1 MSRDDLRYRIGGDT
15 SGIDSAWAKIRRDA
29 QSTGAGIN
37 NAMGRARTGVE
48 TVMAPLRAMPA
59 LFAAV
64 GATAVVA
71 KIRQT
76 AEAVA
81 DIGRQAKQAG
91 IDVESF
97 QELKFVAEQN
107 RIGVD
112 ILTDGI
118 KELNL
123 RADEFIATGGGS
135 ASEAFGR
142 LGFSSEELSR
152 KLKNPS
158 ALLTEIIGKLEQFDQ
173 AARIRIADELFG
185 GSAGERFVE
194 LIDEGEEGIREQI
207 AAARE
212 LGVVMDAEMIRK
224 AEEVDRKFNVITS
237 TIGTSMK
244 SAIIN
249 AVGAWFKFLDSYN
262 TFEKQQTGTLQSK
275 RAAMDGELRS
285 LDDEIQR
292 RRNALTDIQGALAQA
307 EARIETAHIR
317 ELEEKRRKLV
327 DEISVVQDQLDRRN
341 GYSEDFVY
349 DPAQNDPKKTIDTSA
364 EYIRKFSEQLALSN
378 RERAIA
384 AETQR
389 ILNDASSQG
398 ATLTEAQARELAELT
413 IARRESERS
422 SSSASKASDK
432 EADSISRAISAL
444 EHELD
449 LMGKSDVQKRI
460 SNELRNAGADAASR
474 EGERIS
480 ALVTAIEAQ
489 RAAEEQLKA
498 AQEARTQS
506 IEYLFQAGGDAFLAM
521 IDNSGRAEDAVKRLA
536 IQLAFAA
543 AQAALL
549 GTGPLAGLFGGGG
562 FFGGG
567 GGVDPWSGLRS
578 VTGFDTGGWTG
589 NGDPK
594 KVAGL
599 VHNEEFVVRS
609 GPAGQYRPMLEAMNA
624 GRNIGLFSMPERMAL
639 SGRGSDGVV
648 TLRVIG
654 EEGPMFRPTIR
665 AESENVAVQVSEESI
680 GRFNAG
686 LPDRVQEISNDP
698 RARG

>member
-207 AAARE
+207 AAARD

-224 AEEVDRKFNVITS
+224 AEEVDRKFNIITT

-249 AVGAWFKFLDSYN
+249 AVNAWFKFLDSYN
-262 TFEKQQTGTLQSK
+262 DFKDQQTST
-275 RAAMDGELRS
+275 
-285 LDDEIQR
+285 
-292 RRNALTDIQGALAQA
+292 LTDS
-307 EARIETAHIR
+307 AREDGKR
-317 ELEEKRRKLV
+317 RLELEK
-327 DEISVVQDQLDRRN
+327 EISQLKERQNRLTGAGYRHQREELQATIDRLEKGLSVLAERDKKREKILDERET
-341 GYSEDFVY
+341 GGRKPPSGG
-349 DPAQNDPKKTIDTSA
+349 KTIDTSVD
-364 EYIRKFSEQLALSN
+364 YIRQFRDELALSN

-413 IARRESERS
+413 VARRESERS
-422 SSSASKASDK
+422 SSSASKTSDK
-432 EADSISRAISAL
+432 EAEAISRVISGL

-449 LMGKSDVQKRI
+449 LMGKSDLQKRI

-506 IEYLFQAGGDAFLAM
+506 IEYLFQAGEDAFLAM

-567 GGVDPWSGLRS
+567 GVDPWSGLRS

-589 NGDPK
+589 DGDPK

-624 GRNIGLFSMPERMAL
+624 GRNIGLFSMPERMAS
-639 SGRGSDGVV
+639 SGQGRDGVV

>member
-207 AAARE
+207 AAARD

-244 SAIIN
+244 RAIID
-249 AVGAWFKFLDSYN
+249 ATSAWFTFLDSYN
-262 TFEKQQTGTLQSK
+262 AFEQQQSDTLSIGA
-275 RAAMDGELRS
+275 RE
-285 LDDEIQR
+285 DDQR
-292 RRNALTDIQGALAQA
+292 RL
-307 EARIETAHIR
+307 
-317 ELEEKRRKLV
+317 ELENEILDLKRQQDELTGATAQLERRQLQTIIADREEEIARLTERNEKRERIL
-327 DEISVVQDQLDRRN
+327 
-341 GYSEDFVY
+341 SERSGSR
-349 DPAQNDPKKTIDTSA
+349 PSPTAGKTIDTSVD
-364 EYIRKFSEQLALSN
+364 YIRQFRDELALSN
-378 RERAIA
+378 RERSIA

-413 IARRESERS
+413 IMRRESERS

-432 EADSISRAISAL
+432 EAEAISRVISEL
-444 EHELD
+444 EHELS

-506 IEYLFQAGGDAFLAM
+506 IEYLFQAGEDAFLAM

-567 GGVDPWSGLRS
+567 GVDPWSGLRS

-589 NGDPK
+589 DGDPK

-624 GRNIGLFSMPERMAL
+624 GRNIGMFSMPERMA
-639 SGRGSDGVV
+639 STGQGRDGVV

>member
-15 SGIDSAWAKIRRDA
+15 TGIDSAWAKIRRDA
-29 QSTGAGIN
+29 QSTGASIGS
-37 NAMGRARTGVE
+37 AMGRARSGVE

-71 KIRQT
+71 KVRQT

-91 IDVESF
+91 VDVESF

-112 ILTDGI
+112 ILTDGL

-123 RADEFIATGGGS
+123 RADEFVATGGGS
-135 ASEAFGR
+135 AAEAFGR

-173 AARIRIADELFG
+173 AARIRISDELFG

-194 LIDEGEEGIREQI
+194 LIDEGEQGIRDQI
-207 AAARE
+207 AAARD
-212 LGVVMDAEMIRK
+212 LGLVMDTDMIRK
-224 AEEVDRKFNVITS
+224 AEEVDRKFNVIAA

-244 SAIIN
+244 QAIVE
-249 AVGAWFKFLDSYN
+249 ATSAWFTFLDSYN
-262 TFEKQQTGTLQSK
+262 AFEGQQSSTLAAGAREDDRKRLELENEILDLKRQQSELTGATAQLERRQLQTIIADREEEIARLTARNEQREQVLSERAPATGTTT
-275 RAAMDGELRS
+275 G
-285 LDDEIQR
+285 
-292 RRNALTDIQGALAQA
+292 LA
-307 EARIETAHIR
+307 R
-317 ELEEKRRKLV
+317 
-327 DEISVVQDQLDRRN
+327 
-341 GYSEDFVY
+341 
-349 DPAQNDPKKTIDTSA
+349 IDTSVD
-364 EYIRKFSEQLALSN
+364 YIRQYRDELALSN

-398 ATLTEAQARELAELT
+398 AALTEAQARELAEMT
-413 IARRESERS
+413 VARRESERS
-422 SSSASKASDK
+422 ASGAAKASDK
-432 EADSISRAISAL
+432 EAEAINRVISEL
-444 EHELD
+444 EHELS

-460 SNELRNAGADAASR
+460 SNELRNAGAEAASR
-474 EGERIS
+474 EGERIA

-506 IEYLFQAGGDAFLAM
+506 LEYLFQSGSDALLAM

-562 FFGGG
+562 GLFGGG
-567 GGVDPWSGLRS
+567 FSDPWAGLRT
-578 VTGFDTGGWTG
+578 VTGFDTGGFTG
-589 NGDPK
+589 SGDRS
-594 KVAGL
+594 KVAGV
-599 VHNEEFVVRS
+599 VHNEEFVVRA
-609 GPAGQYRPMLEAMNA
+609 GPAEQYRPMLEAMNA
-624 GRNIGLFSMPERMAL
+624 GRSIGLFSMPQRMA
-639 SGRGSDGVV
+639 STGRENAGEI
-648 TLRVIG
+648 TLHIIG

-665 AESENVAVQVSEESI
+665 AESEDVAVRISEASI
-680 GRFNAG
+680 GRFDAT
-686 LPDRVQEISNDP
+686 LPDRVQAISNDP